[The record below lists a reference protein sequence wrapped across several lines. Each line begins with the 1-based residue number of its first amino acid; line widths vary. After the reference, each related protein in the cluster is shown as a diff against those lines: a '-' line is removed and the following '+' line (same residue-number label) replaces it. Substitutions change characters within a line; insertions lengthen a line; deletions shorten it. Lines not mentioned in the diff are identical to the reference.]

1 MACELHPRVPLLLV
15 GLEERRPLD
24 DIPQLAPSGGLQQ
37 KTQHGETPDLTLNTE
52 HKHSQTQFLSVGH
65 EIRADNSKR
74 VAVVRFDCL
83 QGSAHNNPAIIFPI

>member
-37 KTQHGETPDLTLNTE
+37 KTQHGETPDLTLSTNIARRSSYQWVT
-52 HKHSQTQFLSVGH
+52 KSALIT
-65 EIRADNSKR
+65 ANC

-83 QGSAHNNPAIIFPI
+83 QGGAHNSP